1 MVNVYLRGQDSHTG
15 KFSPRRYLLEK
26 EVDGVHPLKWFTD
39 GFGARTEIFEGGNII
54 GQELAAMAS
63 KERDHKL
70 SIITKI
76 NPVEVAVHED
86 WPSDRPADTFSLTE
100 GDHYILREQLGDFP
114 PTNGAQVTDN
124 FVGTLAGLWVAGDG
138 FVLGHKAG
146 TEGDANIKLS
156 NVSILND
163 SVERLRVNQVD
174 GDALDFEKTSL
185 DDILSLI
192 RGDGSGTREGEIELM
207 IERYPRAPEP
217 EPEPATPP
225 AVPGPTTHRLPV
237 PPLARVER
245 WDQLIRAEPAKWAF
259 IYDIVQRLH
268 AEYRRWEEE
277 GEHAPVGVFWSYSSW
292 PEALERERL
301 RLVQERDITLLS
313 NAPIQQRQDI
323 WIPAND
329 AIAIVGDQGAMQL
342 LVENHSDIDWSPT
355 EGVLDRVR
363 GVQGSVGGGGRKR
376 KSKKRKSKKRKTRK
390 RKRRTYR
397 RR

>member
-1 MVNVYLRGQDSHTG
+1 MVNVYLRGQDLYTG

-26 EVDGVHPLKWFTD
+26 EVDGEHPLKWFTD
-39 GFGARTEIFEGGNII
+39 GLGTRTERFEGANII

-63 KERDHKL
+63 KGRGHKL

-86 WPSDRPADTFSLTE
+86 WPSDSSADTFTLKV
-100 GDHYILREQLGDFP
+100 GDHYILREQFADFP
-114 PTNGAQVTDN
+114 SNDGAQVTAN
-124 FVGTLAGLWVAGDG
+124 FVNTFDGLWIAGDG

-146 TEGDANIKLS
+146 TEEDAYIKLS

-185 DDILSLI
+185 NDILSLI
-192 RGDGSGTREGEIELM
+192 RGDGSGAREGEIELM
-207 IERYPRAPEP
+207 IERYPRSPEP
-217 EPEPATPP
+217 EPETEPATP

-237 PPLARVER
+237 PQLARVER
-245 WDQLIRAEPAKWAF
+245 WDQLIRENPTKWAF
-259 IYDIVQRLH
+259 IYDIVERLR
-268 AEYRRWEEE
+268 AEYRRWDEE
-277 GEHAPVGVFWSYSSW
+277 GDFWSSSSW
-292 PEALERERL
+292 QRLLEGERV
-301 RLVQERDITLLS
+301 RLVQERDITLRRMH
-313 NAPIQQRQDI
+313 ATVEQQQRI
-323 WIPAND
+323 IIPVND
-329 AIAIVGDQGAMQL
+329 AIAIVGDHGIMQL

-355 EGVLDRVR
+355 VGELDRVR
-363 GVQGSVGGGGRKR
+363 GVGIVQGSVGGAGRKR

-390 RKRRTYR
+390 SKRRTYR